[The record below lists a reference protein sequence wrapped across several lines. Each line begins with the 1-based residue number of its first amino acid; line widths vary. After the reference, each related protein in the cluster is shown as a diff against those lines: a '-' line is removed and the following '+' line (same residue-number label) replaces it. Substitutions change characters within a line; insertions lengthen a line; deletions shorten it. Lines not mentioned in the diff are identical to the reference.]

1 MRAQNK
7 MTIPG
12 ICRNGGK
19 RSHAVTPGRPLA
31 LLLLALH
38 LVPNFHVTG
47 NIALRVLRLSA
58 TLARL
63 ISRRSDTHNAT
74 TTHFYANMSYPFE
87 DTAPHATDDIGHV
100 PEAAGGDHDDTTPN
114 DGPLES
120 SVDVPQIPIVLSQQ
134 TALLNLIIQ
143 NTLLSLDGDTLN
155 VPFGTPHD
163 CQHHR
168 MPSTHSTLSIG
179 PRWLPCLSWTMP
191 YLASIPLQL
200 VQGNS
205 TETTINRLPPEVLSL
220 IFVAATP
227 AEPTIYWRYM
237 PLVVSWVC
245 GYWRRVAINAPELWK
260 YLNLVS
266 CSGYHAHRHWDLER
280 MFMRRSKYAGINISY
295 ADEFTFLLAHVDDPT
310 EQRCLCAL
318 DLIMASISETRDL
331 DLGVYRSS
339 IRRLAT
345 LPPGAATSL
354 RNLRIKFY
362 GCEDR
367 AQAKALSSLL
377 STSPRLQSLSLTSD
391 FLLREASLDN
401 LIPWSQLVRVELASY
416 PMPFYAFA
424 EMLTTGVLLEHV
436 SVCLTPGIRPHA
448 LANVRVSQT
457 TIEKLDIVGFGPLD
471 DVFRALHL
479 PALRNLKL
487 HMHFKLDDARL
498 SEWPCA
504 DPRVLHDFIAD
515 GTAPL
520 NSLSLSPGGTIDE
533 DALLD
538 IIALPQ
544 MAKLTHL
551 EVQNVSYISDRLFD
565 ALLPGRDGKPLLPR
579 LTTLELGRCSTSD
592 GVISHMLRWRMKHL
606 YPLTRLE
613 VTYMLGG
620 CGHCR
625 HHGKDMSAFRRARD
639 AGVYAKGHR

>member
-1 MRAQNK
+1 
-7 MTIPG
+7 
-12 ICRNGGK
+12 
-19 RSHAVTPGRPLA
+19 
-31 LLLLALH
+31 
-38 LVPNFHVTG
+38 
-47 NIALRVLRLSA
+47 
-58 TLARL
+58 
-63 ISRRSDTHNAT
+63 
-74 TTHFYANMSYPFE
+74 MSYPFG

-100 PEAAGGDHDDTTPN
+100 PEAAGGEHDDTTPN

-155 VPFGTPHD
+155 VPFGTPHG
-163 CQHHR
+163 CQHYR
-168 MPSTHSTLSIG
+168 MPSTQSTLSIG

-191 YLASIPLQL
+191 YLASTPPQL
-200 VQGNS
+200 LEGRKY
-205 TETTINRLPPEVLSL
+205 ETTINRLPPEVLSL

-245 GYWRRVAINAPELWK
+245 SYWRQVAINAPELWK
-260 YLNLVS
+260 YLNVVS
-266 CSGYHAHRHWDLER
+266 CSDYHAHRHWDLER

-295 ADEFTFLLAHVDDPT
+295 ADEFTFLLAHVDDPA

-318 DLIMASISETRDL
+318 DLIMANISDIRDL

-339 IRRLAT
+339 IRRLST

-362 GCEDR
+362 GYEDR

-377 STSPRLQSLSLTSD
+377 LTSPRLRSLSLRSD
-391 FLLREASLDN
+391 FPLREGSLDN
-401 LIPWSQLVRVELASY
+401 LIPWPQLVRVELASY

-457 TIEKLDIVGFGPLD
+457 TVEKLDIVGFGPLD

-538 IIALPQ
+538 IITLPQ

-551 EVQNVSYISDRLFD
+551 EVQNVSYIGDRLFD
-565 ALLPGRDGKPLLPR
+565 ALLPGRDGTPLLPR

-592 GVISHMLRWRMKHL
+592 GVISHMLRWRMKHR

-613 VTYMLGG
+613 VT
-620 CGHCR
+620 
-625 HHGKDMSAFRRARD
+625 
-639 AGVYAKGHR
+639 